1 MTRIAGYEL
10 IGSPCCRTIYS
21 KARFSSVN
29 FSSSAFWTDGKREN
43 SLMPNDGGLRKCK
56 CGTYFLLSDC
66 TTTGLDAG
74 ENPNFPQH
82 VHDSELP
89 NAIQTASSEIVE
101 IAARRSYWMYLNDSY
116 REKYKSHRE
125 AEDAQTEFI
134 WASEWNKKN
143 SDKKSITRKFFDI
156 LLRRKAPSAPPAK
169 DKPFTFPDFEPTE
182 IQIKNMVRLLDLVN
196 SHPEKYSKEYPVE
209 LAELYRELG
218 MFDKSISLLKNI
230 SSENQDTVTK
240 LLLKMAV
247 EKHTA
252 PIRYRH

>member
-10 IGSPCCRTIYS
+10 VGSPCCRTIYA

-29 FSSSAFWTDGKREN
+29 FSSSAFWTDGRREN
-43 SLMPNDGGLRKCK
+43 SLMPNDGGLRKCM

-66 TTTGLDAG
+66 TSTGLDAG
-74 ENPNFPQH
+74 ENPKFPEH
-82 VHDSELP
+82 VHESDLP
-89 NAIQTASSEIVE
+89 NAIQAAISERVE
-101 IAARRSYWMYLNDSY
+101 LAARRTYWMYLNDSY

-125 AEDAQTEFI
+125 AEDASTDLQWT
-134 WASEWNKKN
+134 SEWNKRN
-143 SDKKSITRKFFDI
+143 PDSRSITKKIFDI
-156 LLRRKAPSAPPAK
+156 IFRRKAPNAPTMK
-169 DKPFTFPDFEPTE
+169 DRPFTFPDFEPTE
-182 IQIKNMVRLLDLVN
+182 IQTENMLRLVELATL
-196 SHPEKYSKEYPVE
+196 HPEKYSKEYPVE

-218 MFDKSISLLKNI
+218 MFDESISILKNI
-230 SSENQDTVTK
+230 SSENQDTLTD

>member
-1 MTRIAGYEL
+1 
-10 IGSPCCRTIYS
+10 
-21 KARFSSVN
+21 
-29 FSSSAFWTDGKREN
+29 
-43 SLMPNDGGLRKCK
+43 MPNDVGLRKCK
-56 CGTYFLLSDC
+56 CGKYFLLIDC

-74 ENPNFPQH
+74 ENPNFPQY

-89 NAIQTASSEIVE
+89 DAIKTASSESVE
-101 IAARRSYWMYLNDSY
+101 LAARRTYWLYLNDSY

-125 AEDAQTEFI
+125 AEDAQTELM
-134 WASEWNKKN
+134 WALEWNKEN
-143 SDKKSITRKFFDI
+143 PDKRSITRKFCDI
-156 LLRRKAPSAPPAK
+156 LLRRKALSAPPAK

-182 IQIKNMVRLLDLVN
+182 IQTENMLRLIELVT

-218 MFDKSISLLKNI
+218 MFDESISLLKNI
-230 SSENQDTVTK
+230 SSENQDTVTD

>member
-10 IGSPCCRTIYS
+10 IGSPCCRTIYA

-29 FSSSAFWTDGKREN
+29 FSSSAFWTDGRREN

-56 CGTYFLLSDC
+56 CGKYFLLSEC

-82 VHDSELP
+82 VHESELP
-89 NAIQTASSEIVE
+89 YAIQTASSESVE
-101 IAARRSYWMYLNDSY
+101 LAAGRTYWMYLNDSY
-116 REKYKSHRE
+116 REKYKSYRE
-125 AEDAQTEFI
+125 AEDAQTELI
-134 WASEWNKKN
+134 WALEWNKEN
-143 SDKKSITRKFFDI
+143 PDRRSPIRKFYDI
-156 LLRRKAPSAPPAK
+156 ILRRKAPSAPPAE

-182 IQIKNMVRLLDLVN
+182 IQIGNMLRLVQLIS
-196 SHPEKYSKEYPVE
+196 SHPENYSKDYPVE
-209 LAELYRELG
+209 LAELFRELG
-218 MFDKSISLLKNI
+218 QFNEAISLLQNI
-230 SSENQDTVTK
+230 SAENQDRVTG
-240 LLLKMAV
+240 LILKMAI

>member
-10 IGSPCCRTIYS
+10 IASPCCRSMYA

-43 SLMPNDGGLRKCK
+43 SLMPNDGGMRKCK
-56 CGTYFLLSDC
+56 CGKYFLLRDC

-82 VHDSELP
+82 VHESELP
-89 NAIQTASSEIVE
+89 YAIQTASSESVE
-101 IAARRSYWMYLNDSY
+101 LAARRTYWMYLNDSY

-125 AEDAQTEFI
+125 AGDAQTELM
-134 WASEWNKKN
+134 WASEWNKEN
-143 SDKKSITRKFFDI
+143 PDKRSITRKFCDI
-156 LLRRKAPSAPPAK
+156 FLQRKTPSAPPAK

-182 IQIKNMVRLLDLVN
+182 IQTENMLRLVELVT
-196 SHPEKYSKEYPVE
+196 SHPEKYSKDYPVE
-209 LAELYRELG
+209 LAELFRELG
-218 MFDKSISLLKNI
+218 KFPEAISLLQNI
-230 SSENQDTVTK
+230 SAENQDMVTG
-240 LLLKMAV
+240 LILKMAI

>member
-1 MTRIAGYEL
+1 
-10 IGSPCCRTIYS
+10 
-21 KARFSSVN
+21 
-29 FSSSAFWTDGKREN
+29 
-43 SLMPNDGGLRKCK
+43 MPNDGGLRKCK
-56 CGTYFLLSDC
+56 CGKYFLLSDC

-74 ENPNFPQH
+74 ENPNFPQY
-82 VHDSELP
+82 VYESELP
-89 NAIQTASSEIVE
+89 YAIQTASSGSVE
-101 IAARRSYWMYLNDSY
+101 LAARRTYWMYLNDSY

-125 AEDAQTEFI
+125 AEDAQTELM
-134 WASEWNKKN
+134 WASEWNKEN
-143 SDKKSITRKFFDI
+143 PDKRSVTRKFFDI
-156 LLRRKAPSAPPAK
+156 LLRRKSPSEPPAK

-182 IQIKNMVRLLDLVN
+182 IQTENMLRLVELVT

-218 MFDKSISLLKNI
+218 MFDESISLLKNI
-230 SSENQDTVTK
+230 SSENQDTVTD

>member
-10 IGSPCCRTIYS
+10 IGSPCCRTIYA

-66 TTTGLDAG
+66 TSTGLDAG
-74 ENPNFPQH
+74 ENPSFPEH
-82 VHDSELP
+82 VHESELP
-89 NAIQTASSEIVE
+89 NAIETASTEIVE

-116 REKYKSHRE
+116 REKYKTHRE
-125 AEDAQTEFI
+125 AEEALTELL
-134 WASEWNKKN
+134 WASEWNKLN
-143 SDKKSITRKFFDI
+143 PDNRSTLRKFFDVI
-156 LLRRKAPSAPPAK
+156 LRRKAPSAPPAK

-182 IQIKNMVRLLDLVN
+182 IQTENMLRLVELVTL
-196 SHPEKYSKEYPVE
+196 HPEKYSKEYPVE

-218 MFDKSISLLKNI
+218 MFDEAICLLQNM
-230 SSENQDTVTK
+230 SAENQDMVTG
-240 LLLKMAV
+240 LILKMAV